1 MDKMPHSTKES
12 EALLRSL
19 LPERKDVTLRP
30 MFGNLSAF
38 VSGNMFMGVFGEDF
52 LVRLSESDRAELL
65 RVEGAA
71 IFEPMKG
78 RQMKEYVVVPR
89 SWGRDTAKIR
99 PWVTKSLAWSGK
111 LPAKKPKKR

>member
-1 MDKMPHSTKES
+1 MDKMPRASKQS

-19 LPERKDVTLRP
+19 VPDSKDVTLRP

-38 VSGNMFMGVFGEDF
+38 VKGNMFVGVFGDDF
-52 LVRLSESDRAELL
+52 LVRLKESDRAELL
-65 RVEGAA
+65 KVEGAA

-89 SWGRDTAKIR
+89 SWTREPGKIR
-99 PWVTKSLAWSGK
+99 PWVAKSLDWSSK

>member
-1 MDKMPHSTKES
+1 MEKMPRSSKES

-19 LPERKDVTLRP
+19 LPESEDVTLRP

-52 LVRLSESDRAELL
+52 LVRLPESDRAELL
-65 RVEGAA
+65 EVEGSA

-89 SWGRDTAKIR
+89 SWRRDPVKIR
-99 PWVTKSLAWSGK
+99 PWVARSLDWSSK
-111 LPAKKPKKR
+111 LPAKKAKKR

>member
-1 MDKMPHSTKES
+1 MDKMPRSTPES

-19 LPERKDVTLRP
+19 LPGRKDVTLRP

-52 LVRLSESDRAELL
+52 LVRLSEPDREELL
-65 RVEGAA
+65 KAEGSSV
-71 IFEPMKG
+71 FEPMKG

-89 SWGRDTAKIR
+89 AWRRDPSKIR
-99 PWVTKSLAWSGK
+99 PWVARSLDWSSK
-111 LPAKKPKKR
+111 IPAKKPKKR

>member
-1 MDKMPHSTKES
+1 MDKMPRSSKES

-19 LPERKDVTLRP
+19 LPESKDVTLRP

-52 LVRLSESDRAELL
+52 LLRLPESDRVELL
-65 RVEGAA
+65 KVEGSAV
-71 IFEPMKG
+71 FEPMKG

-89 SWGRDTAKIR
+89 SWRRDPAKIR
-99 PWVTKSLAWSGK
+99 LWVTKSLAWSSK